1 MPWVTQAK
9 VNERWQRWLT
19 CSLCE
24 QEYHGL
30 VGCAL
35 GWACWKTY
43 AGRPEE
49 DMARRFAMS
58 VLGNGLSDAKHHKD
72 ALSVREAELSLLRRI
87 GAPQNDILL
96 VKGNLANTY
105 QLLERREDA
114 LTLRREVYSECVNLH
129 GEEHFDTIR
138 EANNYASSL
147 HNLRRFE
154 EAKALFRKMIPV
166 ARRLLGE
173 SHHLTLTM
181 RWTYALT
188 LYRAD
193 GATLDDLCVAVTTLE
208 ETKRIARR
216 VLGGAHPL
224 TKALERHLGLARAA
238 LRAREAPPP
247 PGTE

>member
-1 MPWVTQAK
+1 M
-9 VNERWQRWLT
+9 
-19 CSLCE
+19 
-24 QEYHGL
+24 
-30 VGCAL
+30 
-35 GWACWKTY
+35 
-43 AGRPEE
+43 
-49 DMARRFAMS
+49 
-58 VLGNGLSDAKHHKD
+58 
-72 ALSVREAELSLLRRI
+72 REAELSLLRRI
-87 GAPQNDILL
+87 GAPQKDILL
-96 VKGNLANTY
+96 VKGNVANTY

-173 SHHLTLTM
+173 SDHLTLTM

-188 LYRAD
+188 LYRTD
-193 GATLDDLCVAVTTLE
+193 GATLDDLREAVKMLE

-224 TKALERHLGLARAA
+224 TKALERHLGLARVA
-238 LRAREAPPP
+238 LRAREGDVEPLRAAVEAMAP
-247 PGTE
+247 GDA